1 MQHCLTA
8 ALVAFTLGTA
18 TLTSNSTYAQAAPDL
33 LAPARQ
39 HMIRQE
45 YAAASSTY
53 QRVLKQQAG
62 TARDYYQAA
71 RAAAQNQ
78 ESKIAL
84 ELLSQAV
91 DKGYY
96 AAESLR
102 AEVDFVPLRT
112 QPTWN
117 RLLARAQAKQKQH
130 EAGFN
135 QPLVAL
141 LKKID
146 QQDQQLRVVATEA
159 DKKFG
164 PNSPQM
170 QAAMQ
175 QQGAI
180 DGRLIRQVDSLIA
193 RHGYPGKSLVGEYE
207 KDVAFFVIQHNPND
221 NYLPLLTAAADK
233 GEFSRSAFALFDDR
247 TRTERGEKQLYGS
260 QTHCSAAGKCQ
271 LYPIEDE
278 ANVDVRRAKL
288 EMIPLEEYLQ
298 QFGITYQ
305 VPTTTRN
312 PNPPEL
318 YVSPRQAVEEKS
330 EVELIGGYEA
340 LYASLHYPAAAQKKQ
355 VRGSVTLQMVIDKS
369 GVPQDVAVVKSL
381 GYNCD
386 EEALRVMR
394 TARYTNSAGQDHEI
408 RVNLPFPYEPK
419 AANSEK

>member
-1 MQHCLTA
+1 M
-8 ALVAFTLGTA
+8 
-18 TLTSNSTYAQAAPDL
+18 

-39 HMIRQE
+39 HMLRQE

-96 AAESLR
+96 TAESLR

-141 LKKID
+141 LKKIY
-146 QQDQQLRVVATEA
+146 QQDQQFRIAAREA

-164 PNSPQM
+164 LDSPQM
-170 QAAMQ
+170 RAAMQ
-175 QQGAI
+175 QQGVV
-180 DGRLIRQVDSLIA
+180 DRRLIRQIDSLIA
-193 RHGYPGKSLVGEYE
+193 RHGYPGKSFVGEYE

-233 GEFSRSAFALFDDR
+233 GEFSKSAFALFDDR

-288 EMIPLEEYLQ
+288 GMIPLEEYLQ

-305 VPTTTRN
+305 VSTATHN
-312 PNPPEL
+312 PNPPEI
-318 YVSPRQAVEEKS
+318 YVDPRQGIEQKQAAEEKS
-330 EVELIGGYEA
+330 DVELIGGYKA
-340 LYASLHYPAAAQKKQ
+340 LYASLRYPAAAQKKQ
-355 VRGSVTLQMVIDKS
+355 VRGSVTLQMVIDKT
-369 GVPQDVAVVKSL
+369 GIPQDVAVVKSL